1 MIRRPPRSTRT
12 DTLFPYTTLFR
23 SQAAAGLGIVE
34 GSRVRLGDRQG
45 SLVVHAKLFDGLQ
58 PDVVVVESS
67 WPNTAFEDGRGI
79 NLLTSAD
86 AGPPAG
92 GAVFHDPAAWV
103 AAARARPSSFAPLAS
118 RSRGPG
124 L

>member
-34 GSRVRLGDRQG
+34 GSRVRLGNRRG

-58 PDVVVVESS
+58 PDVVVVESI
-67 WPNTAFEDGRGI
+67 WPNSAFEECRGI
-79 NLLTSAD
+79 KLLTSAD
-86 AGPPAG
+86 AGPHAG
-92 GAVFHDPAAWV
+92 GAVFQDTAAWV
-103 AAARARPSSFAPLAS
+103 RPA
-118 RSRGPG
+118 
-124 L
+124 